1 MSIRLLS
8 CSLCLLMFTGARLPM
23 SPAVGQGRED
33 SPVGP
38 KWEYKVVRFEA
49 SPCSSENELALSMN
63 SAGQQGWEL
72 VSYER
77 MSPSFPRDAEGTLLM
92 WLAATGED
100 KTAAPSN
107 LPTPPPVADSYE
119 GTISMKLS
127 QPPPGGCRMI
137 FKRQAPPSPK
147 P

>member
-1 MSIRLLS
+1 MAIRGWS
-8 CSLCLLMFTGARLPM
+8 CWVWLMMCTGARLPM

-33 SPVGP
+33 SPVGA

-49 SPCSSENELALSMN
+49 GPCSSENELALSMN

-100 KTAAPSN
+100 QTAAPSN
-107 LPTPPPVADSYE
+107 LPTPPPAPHSYQE
-119 GTISMKLS
+119 TIPLKIKH
-127 QPPPGGCRMI
+127 PPPAAC
-137 FKRQAPPSPK
+137 PSI
-147 P
+147 

>member
-1 MSIRLLS
+1 MRFLT
-8 CSLCLLMFTGARLPM
+8 CSLWLLMFTGARLPM
-23 SPAVGQGRED
+23 CPVTQGHAD
-33 SPVGP
+33 YPVGS

-49 SPCSSENELALSMN
+49 GPCSSENELALSMN

-77 MSPSFPRDAEGTLLM
+77 MSPPFPRDAEGTLVM
-92 WLAATGED
+92 RVAATGED
-100 KTAAPSN
+100 KNAAPAN
-107 LPTPPPVADSYE
+107 LPMPPPVADAYE
-119 GTISMKLS
+119 GTISMQLS

-137 FKRQAPPSPK
+137 FKRQAHPSGK

>member
-8 CSLCLLMFTGARLPM
+8 CAMGLLMFPGAGLPM

-33 SPVGP
+33 SPVGA

-49 SPCSSENELALSMN
+49 GPCSSENELALSMN

-107 LPTPPPVADSYE
+107 LPTPPPVAPSYDR
-119 GTISMKLS
+119 TLSMQTS
-127 QPPPGGCRMI
+127 HPPPVGCRLI
-137 FKRQAPPSPK
+137 FNRQ
-147 P
+147 

>member
-1 MSIRLLS
+1 MSICLLS
-8 CSLCLLMFTGARLPM
+8 CLLWLLMFTGARLPM
-23 SPAVGQGRED
+23 SPAVAQQRED
-33 SPVGP
+33 SAVGP

-49 SPCSSENELALSMN
+49 GPCSSENELALSMN

-77 MSPSFPRDAEGTLLM
+77 MSSFPRDADGTLLM
-92 WLAATGED
+92 WLAATDAD
-100 KTAAPSN
+100 KTAIPSN
-107 LPTPPPVADSYE
+107 LPTPPPVADSYA
-119 GTISMKLS
+119 GTISMKMS

-137 FKRQAPPSPK
+137 FKRQAPPSAK